1 MRPKFVLFGSSIVQ
15 YNHYG
20 EGWGAT
26 LAHLY
31 GRKVDIVLRGYAG
44 WNSTRGL
51 QVVDDIFPKISIE
64 QRDQPALAIVYFGGN
79 DSHLPH
85 PSGLGPHVR
94 LEEYIQNMCKIANYL
109 KINSPK
115 TRLIFLS
122 CPPIGDEQTE
132 GNIDAFGKAIRTNE
146 VRKQYSDALLNMCS
160 HMNIKAIDLWSLI
173 QRRDDWKEVCF
184 IDGIHFSAEGSEM
197 VSKEII
203 KVIKEAEWEPSLYW
217 KTMPVE
223 FGEDSPF
230 DPIHPLDPTKTINI
244 SNIPFPHGEDWEWE

>member
-44 WNSTRGL
+44 WNSRRGL
-51 QVVDDIFPKISIE
+51 EVVDDIFPKNTIE
-64 QRDQPALAIVYFGGN
+64 QPALAIVYFGGN

-85 PSGLGPHVR
+85 PTDPCLGPHVP
-94 LEEYIQNMCKIANYL
+94 LEEYKENMRKIADYL
-109 KINSPK
+109 QINSPK

-122 CPPIGDEQTE
+122 CPPISGEQIE
-132 GNIDAFGKAIRTNE
+132 GNIDEFGRAIRTNA
-146 VRKQYSDALLNMCS
+146 VRKIYSDALIQLCEA
-160 HMNIKAIDLWSLI
+160 MNIKVIDLWSLI
-173 QRRDDWKEVCF
+173 QRRKDWKEVCF

-197 VSKEII
+197 VLKEIL

-223 FGEDSPF
+223 FGEDSPY

-244 SNIPFPHGEDWEWE
+244 SNIPFPHDKEWEWE